1 MRSPS
6 PQTEDASMSRM
17 SCLMVRPTFQKSLR
31 SSTPRPTV
39 TQTVVVEPASSVRTV
54 NGIAMSPN
62 GRYAY
67 VSNLGSNSVSVLDTA
82 NNTIVKTVL
91 VGTSPGGV
99 AVTPDGA
106 YVYVSNQGSNS
117 VSVIN
122 AASDTV
128 VATIPVAGTWRDID
142 HSADART
149 MRKFPLT
156 PVLSNYRDFAPTE
169 LSSAR

>member
-1 MRSPS
+1 MLG
-6 PQTEDASMSRM
+6 DGLALDLASYTSR
-17 SCLMVRPTFQKSLR
+17 CRV
-31 SSTPRPTV
+31 STY
-39 TQTVVVEPASSVRTV
+39 

-82 NNTIVKTVL
+82 NNTMVKTVL

-117 VSVIN
+117 VSVIK

-128 VATIPVAGTWRDID
+128 VATIPVAAPGAISIIRPT
-142 HSADART
+142 HGQCGN
-149 MRKFPLT
+149 FP
-156 PVLSNYRDFAPTE
+156 
-169 LSSAR
+169 